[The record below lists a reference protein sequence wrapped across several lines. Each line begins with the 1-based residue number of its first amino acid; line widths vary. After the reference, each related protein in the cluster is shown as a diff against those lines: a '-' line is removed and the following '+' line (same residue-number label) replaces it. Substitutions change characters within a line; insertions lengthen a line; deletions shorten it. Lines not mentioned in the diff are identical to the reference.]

1 MISFYGLTQKED
13 PPCPTA
19 AVEVTI
25 DESLINAARF
35 AAMNEE
41 DQQNGGQDRGL
52 WANLREW
59 LGTSIGLGV
68 VLGMRYYNSA
78 VF

>member
-1 MISFYGLTQKED
+1 
-13 PPCPTA
+13 
-19 AVEVTI
+19 
-25 DESLINAARF
+25 
-35 AAMNEE
+35 MNEE